1 MVETPSAESTSNP
14 DPSPRGAAARP
25 VHTHFP
31 QQVVIEVTA
40 ACDQQCIFCGRTYM
54 DRPKKTMSRDLYR
67 KIVEEIGRESPYTEV
82 WPTFMGEALL
92 LKDRLF
98 DLIRYTRQAGCR
110 KITLNSNGNRLTQR
124 TIDGL
129 LSCGLDRF
137 ILSCDGHSKATYE
150 QIRVGGNFERLYA
163 GANLLIETMRRQGLN
178 RPILEMQF
186 SVFDENEHEVE
197 AFKEYWL
204 ARGTVVKVRPKL
216 LWSGTVTGGQHRVT
230 TGPTRVPCLWAMD
243 TMAIHWNGNI
253 VMCAVD
259 CDGKYV
265 AGGVELSTLKDVWN
279 GPLKWIRELHMQ
291 RRFQELPQICREC
304 PDWSVKRALAFFP
317 SDQVRA
323 DYESYI
329 RLGRVFMEEPAAPQ
343 DVAVHMTVDGAVV
356 GSSGKGGRQ
365 E

>member
-1 MVETPSAESTSNP
+1 MAEDRSAGSTPGPESTAGRSH
-14 DPSPRGAAARP
+14 ARH
-25 VHTHFP
+25 VHTPFP

-54 DRPKKTMSRDLYR
+54 DRPKKTMSRELYC

-92 LKDRLF
+92 LRDRLF
-98 DLIRYTRQAGCR
+98 DLICYTRQVGCR
-110 KITLNSNGNRLTQR
+110 KITLNSNGNRMTER

-129 LSCGLDRF
+129 LDCGLDRF
-137 ILSCDGHSKATYE
+137 ILSCDGHTKETYE
-150 QIRVGGNFERLYA
+150 KIRVGGNFERLYA
-163 GANLLIETMRRQGLN
+163 GVNLLIETMRRRGLP

-204 ARGTVVKVRPKL
+204 ARGVVVKVRPKL
-216 LWSGTVTGGQHRVT
+216 LWSGTVAGGAHRVT
-230 TGPTRVPCLWAMD
+230 TGPDRIPCLWAMD

-265 AGGVELSTLKDVWN
+265 GGNVQVSSLREVWN
-279 GPLKWIRELHMQ
+279 GPLKWIRELHLQ
-291 RRFQELPQICREC
+291 RRFKELPEVCRTC
-304 PDWSVKRALAFFP
+304 TDWAVKNALAFFP
-317 SDQVRA
+317 SPEVRA
-323 DYESYI
+323 AYEAYI
-329 RLGRVFMEEPAAPQ
+329 RLGRAVVQEHDGPA
-343 DVAVHMTVDGAVV
+343 DLAVHMGVDGIV
-356 GSSGKGGRQ
+356 SGPDPAPER
-365 E
+365 